1 MNKIVDE
8 CRMTSFEKTW
18 AQREVKSMTEKIR
31 DTVKPQGALK
41 PRIQTAVNK
50 LQVQTSKM
58 DVMLTKL
65 HQRDQQLFD
74 RIVTAM
80 QSHDTQASRVL
91 SSELAEVRKVSRVL
105 GNARNS
111 LEQVQLRLTTIHD
124 LGDAMIAIGP
134 AMSTMKEL
142 KPTMSK
148 FMPEADSE
156 LNTMTETLNGLMV
169 DSLSGDSFEMQDNAM
184 NEETNSIL
192 QEATAVAEQ
201 QTDDRFPSIP
211 TTTPTGLPSQTQS
224 NTQSNPMDFLE

>member
-1 MNKIVDE
+1 
-8 CRMTSFEKTW
+8 MTSFQKTW

-74 RIVTAM
+74 RIVTAT
-80 QSHDTQASRVL
+80 QSHDTPTSRVL

-169 DSLSGDSFEMQDNAM
+169 DSLSGDSFEMQDSTM
-184 NEETNSIL
+184 TEETNSIL
-192 QEATAVAEQ
+192 QDPKRNLIHNQ
-201 QTDDRFPSIP
+201 IQWISLSKR
-211 TTTPTGLPSQTQS
+211 
-224 NTQSNPMDFLE
+224 

>member
-1 MNKIVDE
+1 
-8 CRMTSFEKTW
+8 MTSFEKSW
-18 AQREVKSMTEKIR
+18 AHREVKSMTEKIR

-50 LQVQTSKM
+50 LQAQTSKM
-58 DVMLTKL
+58 DVMLTNL
-65 HQRDQQLFD
+65 HRRDQQLFD

-105 GNARNS
+105 GNTRNS
-111 LEQVQLRLTTIHD
+111 IEQVQLRLTTIHD

-134 AMSTMKEL
+134 AMSTMKGL

-156 LNTMTETLNGLMV
+156 LNSMTETLNGLMV

-184 NEETNSIL
+184 NEETNAIL
-192 QEATAVAEQ
+192 QEAEAVASQ
-201 QTDDRFPSIP
+201 QTDEKFPSIP

>member
-1 MNKIVDE
+1 
-8 CRMTSFEKTW
+8 MTSFQKSW
-18 AQREVKSMTEKIR
+18 AQKEVKSMTERIR

-58 DVMLTKL
+58 DIMLTKL
-65 HQRDQQLFD
+65 RERDQQLFD
-74 RIVTAM
+74 RIVTAT
-80 QSHDTQASRVL
+80 QSHDTQTSRVL
-91 SSELAEVRKVSRVL
+91 SSELAEVRKVQRVL
-105 GNARNS
+105 GGARNS

-134 AMSTMKEL
+134 AMSTMKDL

-156 LNTMTETLNGLMV
+156 LNSMTETLNGLMV
-169 DSLSGDSFEMQDNAM
+169 DSLSDDSFAMQDSAM
-184 NEETNSIL
+184 NEETNAIL
-192 QEATAVAEQ
+192 QEASAIAEQ
-201 QTDDRFPSIP
+201 QTDEKFPSIP
-211 TTTPTGLPSQTQS
+211 TTTPTGIPTQTQS

>member
-1 MNKIVDE
+1 MA
-8 CRMTSFEKTW
+8 SFEKSW
-18 AQREVKSMTEKIR
+18 AQREVKSMTERIR

-50 LQVQTSKM
+50 LQGQTSKM

-65 HQRDQQLFD
+65 HERDQQLFD
-74 RIVTAM
+74 RIVTAT
-80 QSHDTQASRVL
+80 QNHDTSTSKVL
-91 SSELAEVRKVSRVL
+91 SSEFAEVRKVLRVL
-105 GNARNS
+105 GSARNS

-169 DSLSGDSFEMQDNAM
+169 DSLSGDSFEMQDSAM
-184 NEETNSIL
+184 TEETNSIL
-192 QEATAVAEQ
+192 QEAEAVASQ
-201 QTDDRFPSIP
+201 QTDEKFPSIP
-211 TTTPTGLPSQTQS
+211 TMTPTGLPSQTQS

>member
-1 MNKIVDE
+1 
-8 CRMTSFEKTW
+8 MTSFEKTW

-65 HQRDQQLFD
+65 HQRDQQLID
-74 RIVTAM
+74 RVVTAT
-80 QSHDTQASRVL
+80 QSHDTPTSRVL

-111 LEQVQLRLTTIHD
+111 LEQVQLRLTTIHV

-142 KPTMSK
+142 KPTMRK
-148 FMPEADSE
+148 FMPEAESE
-156 LNTMTETLNGLMV
+156 LNTMTETLNGLMG
-169 DSLSGDSFEMQDNAM
+169 DSLSGDSFEMQDSAM
-184 NEETNSIL
+184 TEETNSIL
-192 QEATAVAEQ
+192 QEAEAVASQ
-201 QTDDRFPSIP
+201 QTDEKYPSIP
-211 TTTPTGLPSQTQS
+211 TKPTGLPSQTQS

>member
-1 MNKIVDE
+1 
-8 CRMTSFEKTW
+8 MTSFEKSW
-18 AQREVKSMTEKIR
+18 AHREVKSMTEKIR

-50 LQVQTSKM
+50 LQAQTSKM
-58 DVMLTKL
+58 DVMLTNL
-65 HQRDQQLFD
+65 HRRDQQLFD

-80 QSHDTQASRVL
+80 QSHDTQTSRVL

-105 GNARNS
+105 GNTRNS
-111 LEQVQLRLTTIHD
+111 IEQVQLRLTTIHD
-124 LGDAMIAIGP
+124 LGDAMVAIGP
-134 AMSTMKEL
+134 AMSTMKGL

-156 LNTMTETLNGLMV
+156 LNTMTETLNGPMV
-169 DSLSGDSFEMQDNAM
+169 DSLSGDSFEMQDSAM

-192 QEATAVAEQ
+192 QEAEAVASQ
-201 QTDDRFPSIP
+201 QTDEKFPSIP

>member
-1 MNKIVDE
+1 
-8 CRMTSFEKTW
+8 MTSFEKTW

-74 RIVTAM
+74 RIVTAT
-80 QSHDTQASRVL
+80 QSHDTPTSRVL

-134 AMSTMKEL
+134 AMSTMRDL

-169 DSLSGDSFEMQDNAM
+169 DSLSGDSFEMQDSAM
-184 NEETNSIL
+184 TEETNSIL
-192 QEATAVAEQ
+192 QEAEAVASQ
-201 QTDDRFPSIP
+201 QTDEKFPSIP
-211 TTTPTGLPSQTQS
+211 TMTPTGLPSQTQS

>member
-1 MNKIVDE
+1 
-8 CRMTSFEKTW
+8 MTSFQKSW
-18 AQREVKSMTEKIR
+18 AQKEVKSMTERIR

-58 DVMLTKL
+58 DIMLTKL
-65 HQRDQQLFD
+65 RERDQQLFD
-74 RIVTAM
+74 RIVTAT
-80 QSHDTQASRVL
+80 QSHDTQTSRVL
-91 SSELAEVRKVSRVL
+91 SSELAEVRKVQRVL
-105 GNARNS
+105 GGARNS

-134 AMSTMKEL
+134 AMSTMRDL

-156 LNTMTETLNGLMV
+156 LNSMTETLNGLMI
-169 DSLSGDSFEMQDNAM
+169 DSLSGDSFEMQDSAM
-184 NEETNSIL
+184 NEETNAIL
-192 QEATAVAEQ
+192 QEASAVAEQ
-201 QTDDRFPSIP
+201 QTDERFPSIP
-211 TTTPTGLPSQTQS
+211 TTTTPTGIPTQTQS

>member
-1 MNKIVDE
+1 
-8 CRMTSFEKTW
+8 MTSFEKSW

-50 LQVQTSKM
+50 LQAQTSKM
-58 DVMLTKL
+58 DSMLTKL
-65 HQRDQQLFD
+65 HERDQQLFD
-74 RIVTAM
+74 RIVTAT
-80 QSHDTQASRVL
+80 QNHDASTSRVL

-105 GNARNS
+105 GGARNS

-124 LGDAMIAIGP
+124 LGDAMVAIGP

-156 LNTMTETLNGLMV
+156 LNSMTETLNGVML
-169 DSLSGDSFEMQDNAM
+169 DSFSGDSFEMQDSAL
-184 NEETNSIL
+184 NEETNAIL
-192 QEATAVAEQ
+192 QEASAVAEQ
-201 QTDDRFPSIP
+201 QTDEKFPSIP

>member
-1 MNKIVDE
+1 
-8 CRMTSFEKTW
+8 MTSFEKTW

-74 RIVTAM
+74 RIVTAT
-80 QSHDTQASRVL
+80 QSHDTPTSRVL

-169 DSLSGDSFEMQDNAM
+169 DSLSDDSFAMQDSAM
-184 NEETNSIL
+184 NEETNAIL
-192 QEATAVAEQ
+192 QEASAVAEQ
-201 QTDDRFPSIP
+201 QTDERFPSIP
-211 TTTPTGLPSQTQS
+211 TTTPTGIPTQTQS

>member
-1 MNKIVDE
+1 
-8 CRMTSFEKTW
+8 MTSFEKTW

-74 RIVTAM
+74 RVVTAT
-80 QSHDTQASRVL
+80 QSHDTPTSRVL

-169 DSLSGDSFEMQDNAM
+169 DSLSGDSFEMQDSAM
-184 NEETNSIL
+184 TEETNSIL
-192 QEATAVAEQ
+192 QEAEAVASQ
-201 QTDDRFPSIP
+201 QTDEKFPSIP
-211 TTTPTGLPSQTQS
+211 TMTPTGLPSQTQS

>member
-1 MNKIVDE
+1 
-8 CRMTSFEKTW
+8 MTSFQKSW
-18 AQREVKSMTEKIR
+18 AQKEVKSMTERIR

-58 DVMLTKL
+58 DIMLTKL
-65 HQRDQQLFD
+65 RERDQQLFD
-74 RIVTAM
+74 RIVTAT
-80 QSHDTQASRVL
+80 QSHDTQTSRVL
-91 SSELAEVRKVSRVL
+91 SSELAEVRKVQRVL
-105 GNARNS
+105 GGARNS

-134 AMSTMKEL
+134 AMSTMRDL

-156 LNTMTETLNGLMV
+156 LNSMTETLNGLMV
-169 DSLSGDSFEMQDNAM
+169 DSISGDSFDMQDSAM
-184 NEETNSIL
+184 NEETNAIL
-192 QEATAVAEQ
+192 QEASAVAEQ
-201 QTDDRFPSIP
+201 QTDASFPSIP
-211 TTTPTGLPSQTQS
+211 TTTPTGIPTQTQS

>member
-1 MNKIVDE
+1 
-8 CRMTSFEKTW
+8 MTSFEKTW

-74 RIVTAM
+74 RIVTAT
-80 QSHDTQASRVL
+80 QSHDTPTSRVL

-169 DSLSGDSFEMQDNAM
+169 DSLSGDSFEMQDSAM
-184 NEETNSIL
+184 TEETNSIL
-192 QEATAVAEQ
+192 QEAEAVASQ
-201 QTDDRFPSIP
+201 QTDEKFPSIP
-211 TTTPTGLPSQTQS
+211 TTIPTGLPSQTQS

>member
-1 MNKIVDE
+1 
-8 CRMTSFEKTW
+8 MTSFEKTW

-74 RIVTAM
+74 RIVTAT
-80 QSHDTQASRVL
+80 QSHDTPTSRVL
-91 SSELAEVRKVSRVL
+91 SSELAEVRIVSRVL

-156 LNTMTETLNGLMV
+156 LNSMTETLNGLMT
-169 DSLSGDSFEMQDNAM
+169 DSLSGDSFEMQDSAM
-184 NEETNSIL
+184 TEETNSIL
-192 QEATAVAEQ
+192 QEAEAVASQ
-201 QTDDRFPSIP
+201 QTDEKFPSIP
-211 TTTPTGLPSQTQS
+211 TMTPTGLPSQTQS